1 MDTCTIS
8 DCTTVK
14 YAKGLCRLHYRRTQP
29 RTPDQRETVT
39 CDTCAHQFERAKRK
53 TPRWVGTYCSY
64 LCRDFARWGAGTCE
78 LPADHM
84 ARHFGATCKW
94 EPPAE
99 KQHTFQCGT
108 CSECGASIVEPA
120 EQTPSAWC
128 STQCAHRVHR
138 RRRRA
143 REHQAPGD
151 FTFTEVMRIY
161 LKQGKVCAYCE
172 QPVVGLPDP
181 EHVLPLSRGG
191 RNDTTN
197 LVAAC
202 RACNT
207 DKNDLTLTEWAAD
220 RERRGLPPVRTDLPR
235 ATYSH
240 LVHAEPT
247 TTAWRHRQVA

>member
-1 MDTCTIS
+1 
-8 DCTTVK
+8 
-14 YAKGLCRLHYRRTQP
+14 
-29 RTPDQRETVT
+29 
-39 CDTCAHQFERAKRK
+39 
-53 TPRWVGTYCSY
+53 
-64 LCRDFARWGAGTCE
+64 
-78 LPADHM
+78 
-84 ARHFGATCKW
+84 
-94 EPPAE
+94 
-99 KQHTFQCGT
+99 
-108 CSECGASIVEPA
+108 
-120 EQTPSAWC
+120 
-128 STQCAHRVHR
+128 
-138 RRRRA
+138 
-143 REHQAPGD
+143 
-151 FTFTEVMRIY
+151 MRIY